1 MSEIRSRDISVVIPA
16 YNAEKYIAEAI
27 ESIRRQTMGN
37 DARIIVVDDGS
48 QDRTAEIVRG
58 LGVKLISG
66 NHAGTS
72 AARNAGIACV
82 ETPWIYL
89 LDADDRA
96 KDHAFCTLADAM
108 GSSAALSGAFGLA
121 EDFISGELTPEQAAQ
136 LCPRSGG
143 YSGILPGCSLLKTEL
158 FEKVGPFDESLPSG
172 EVVAWMLALRD
183 SGIPVASVDTVVLER
198 RLHMT
203 NTGRLRKADEAR
215 GYAALLRKRLQ
226 NRG

>member
-1 MSEIRSRDISVVIPA
+1 MSEIRSRDITVVIPA
-16 YNAEKYIAEAI
+16 YNAEKYIAEAVN
-27 ESIRRQTMGN
+27 SIKNQTMGN

-48 QDRTAEIVRG
+48 QDKTAELVSN
-58 LGVKLISG
+58 LGVKLITG

-82 ETPWIYL
+82 NTPWIYL

-96 KDHAFCTLADAM
+96 KNHAFRTLADAM
-108 GSSAALSGAFGLA
+108 SGSAAFGLA

-143 YSGILPGCSLLKTEL
+143 YAGILPGCSLLKTEL
-158 FEKVGPFDESLPSG
+158 FEKVGLFDESLPSG
-172 EVVAWMLALRD
+172 EVVAWMLSLRD
-183 SGIPVASVDTVVLER
+183 SGIPVTSVNTIVLER

-203 NTGRLRKADEAR
+203 NTGRLRKADEAK

>member
-16 YNAEKYIAEAI
+16 YNAEKYIAEAVN
-27 ESIRRQTMGN
+27 SIKSQTMGN

-48 QDRTAEIVRG
+48 QDRTAELVSN
-58 LGVKLISG
+58 LGVKLITG
-66 NHAGTS
+66 NHAGIT
-72 AARNAGIACV
+72 CV
-82 ETPWIYL
+82 NTPWIYL

-96 KDHAFCTLADAM
+96 KNHAFRTLADAM
-108 GSSAALSGAFGLA
+108 SGSAAFGLA
-121 EDFISGELTPEQAAQ
+121 EDFISEELTPEQAAQ

-143 YSGILPGCSLLKTEL
+143 YAGILPGCSLLKTEL
-158 FEKVGPFDESLPSG
+158 FEKVGLFDESLPSG
-172 EVVAWMLALRD
+172 EVVAWMLSLRD
-183 SGIPVASVDTVVLER
+183 SGIPVTSVNTIVLER

-203 NTGRLRKADEAR
+203 NTGRLRKADEAK